1 MRWIHELTNIIKP
14 GTIII
19 GLILLIAA
27 NIGMNYFILRPYEN
41 TVQNSKL
48 KMKQLTDT
56 HFQFRS
62 STKMDS
68 LMEFYKAEVEY
79 LSQKETELFSHPVAI
94 EEIAIFMSKLEREG
108 SRAGLNVKGS
118 KDNYKSSDNFKTV
131 AITLNIGGNF
141 QQILKFLRVLAS
153 WDEVALISDFYL
165 AKDARMSSRLSG
177 HVRLISVVK

>member
-1 MRWIHELTNIIKP
+1 MRWIHELTNIIKVR
-14 GTIII
+14 TLII
-19 GLILLIAA
+19 GLIVLIAA
-27 NIGMNYFILRPYEN
+27 NLGMNYFILRPYEN

-56 HFQFRS
+56 NFQFRS
-62 STKMDS
+62 TNMNN
-68 LMEFYKAEVEY
+68 LMEFYKAELEY
-79 LSQKETELFSHPVAI
+79 LSKKETELFSHPVAI

-108 SRAGLNVKGS
+108 SRAGLNVRGS
-118 KDNYKSSDNFKTV
+118 KDNYKSSEDFKTV

-153 WDEVALISDFYL
+153 WDEIVLISDFYL
-165 AKDARMSSRLSG
+165 EKGAGMSSTLSG